1 MRRLLVLLVVIGSS
15 AAGAAPR
22 RSIAV
27 LEFRGGTTAV
37 KNAAARLASILKKT
51 TSRRVVDPIEARRLG
66 GAALDAEVAR
76 CGGDARCIAALG
88 KKIGVDDVLLVGVS
102 DLGDVILAVQ
112 LVDVHEGKVIGRVA
126 DSFPPAAEPDEA
138 TLEAYVKR
146 VLPPEDFLRWG
157 TLRIF
162 ANIDGAVVYV
172 GGKPQGTTPIGS
184 IVIPAPGTVDVRLS
198 KEGYEDFRASID
210 ILPESA
216 VEVRPMLSPK
226 AGAAWYEKWWV
237 WAIAGAVVAGGVT
250 TAVIVSQPS
259 PTSVPVTVRF

>member
-1 MRRLLVLLVVIGSS
+1 MRRLLVALLVMWC
-15 AAGAAPR
+15 GAAEAAAR

-37 KNAAARLASILKKT
+37 KNAAARLATILKRA
-51 TSRRVVDPIEARRLG
+51 TSRRVVDPVEARRLA
-66 GAALDAEVAR
+66 GAGLDAEVAR
-76 CGGDARCIAALG
+76 CGGDARCIAGLG
-88 KKIGVDDVLLVGVS
+88 KKIGVDDVLLCGVS
-102 DLGDVILAVQ
+102 DLGDVIVALQ
-112 LVDVHEGKVIGRVA
+112 LVDAHEGKAVGRVA
-126 DSFPPAAEPDEA
+126 DSFPPGTEPDEA
-138 TLEAYVKR
+138 TLEAFVKR

-162 ANIDGAVVYV
+162 ANVEGAVVYV
-172 GGKPQGTTPIGS
+172 GGKPEGTTPIGS
-184 IVIPAPGTVDVRLS
+184 IVIPAPATVDVRLS

-210 ILPESA
+210 ILPESS

-237 WAIAGAVVAGGVT
+237 WAIVGGVVAGAVT

>member
-1 MRRLLVLLVVIGSS
+1 MLMGSV
-15 AAGAAPR
+15 AAAPPK

-37 KNAAARLASILKKT
+37 KNAASRLAAIVKKT

-66 GAALDAEVAR
+66 GAGLDDQVAR
-76 CGGDARCIAALG
+76 CGGESHCIAALG
-88 KKIGVDDVLLVGVS
+88 KKIGVDDVMLVGVS

-112 LVDVHEGKVIGRVA
+112 LVDVREGKAVGRVA
-126 DSFPPAAEPDEA
+126 DSFPPGAEPDEA
-138 TLEAYVKR
+138 TLETYVKR

-162 ANIDGAVVYV
+162 AGIEGAVVYV
-172 GGKPQGTTPIGS
+172 DGKPQGTTPIGT
-184 IVIPAPGTVDVRLS
+184 IVIPAPSSVDVRLS
-198 KEGYEDFRASID
+198 KEGYEDFRARID
-210 ILPESA
+210 ILPESV
-216 VEVRPMLSPK
+216 VEMRPMLSPK

-250 TAVIVSQPS
+250 TAIIVSQPS